1 MRASLLLLAALLATG
16 ANAQQTTQQ
25 PDECPRDSCC
35 DYTQTPVDCNCQP
48 LSSTSCR
55 VIGELIPIDG
65 QQTQCSE
72 FRGLPVDIAGS
83 WCVLPGETIETA
95 NDPGDDECGPN
106 TPTTIPCTIG
116 GTTPWNP
123 TLAVIT
129 CVDSVFANGAQVT
142 TCVVSGKFG
151 NAPILECVAIT
162 LFPTNGNLPVQYV
175 QCRGGIKLLEPEQC
189 GANGLQ
195 SMNVPQTC
203 TGGPLV
209 PMDDEGLCVGNPAP
223 TPDFDFFCP
232 NNNCIDQFC
241 RGEILKISEFCFDSK
256 IFIYFEVNR

>member
-1 MRASLLLLAALLATG
+1 MV
-16 ANAQQTTQQ
+16 
-25 PDECPRDSCC
+25 C
-35 DYTQTPVDCNCQP
+35 
-48 LSSTSCR
+48 
-55 VIGELIPIDG
+55 
-65 QQTQCSE
+65 
-72 FRGLPVDIAGS
+72 AG
-83 WCVLPGETIETA
+83 
-95 NDPGDDECGPN
+95 
-106 TPTTIPCTIG
+106 CTIG

-123 TLAVIT
+123 TLAVVT
-129 CVDSVFANGAQVT
+129 CMDSVFANGAQVSI
-142 TCVVSGKFG
+142 CVVEGKFG

-195 SMNVPQTC
+195 TMNVDQIC

-241 RGEILKISEFCFDSK
+241 RGEILKISEFCCKVPIIKYLLFNKATDKRS
-256 IFIYFEVNR
+256 FNC

>member
-25 PDECPRDSCC
+25 PEECPADSCC
-35 DYTQTPVDCNCQP
+35 DYTQTPFVPCACDP
-48 LSSTSCR
+48 IVSTSCR
-55 VIGELIPIDG
+55 VIGTLVPIDG

-72 FRGLPVDIAGS
+72 LGGRPVDIAGS
-83 WCVLPGETIETA
+83 WCVLPGETIEPA
-95 NDPGDDECGPN
+95 NDGDDECSPT
-106 TPTTIPCTIG
+106 TPTFPCTFG
-116 GTTPWNP
+116 GATPLNSPTVNIECATLVFQNNP
-123 TLAVIT
+123 SSI
-129 CVDSVFANGAQVT
+129 T

-195 SMNVPQTC
+195 SMNVDQTC

-241 RGEILKISEFCFDSK
+241 RGEILKISEFCCK
-256 IFIYFEVNR
+256 VPIVK

>member
-1 MRASLLLLAALLATG
+1 MGNCNCRPLVDNGCEVEGTFIPLPA
-16 ANAQQTTQQ
+16 
-25 PDECPRDSCC
+25 
-35 DYTQTPVDCNCQP
+35 QTP
-48 LSSTSCR
+48 T
-55 VIGELIPIDG
+55 
-65 QQTQCSE
+65 CSE
-72 FRGLPVDIAGS
+72 LNVQPPDVSGVICLLD
-83 WCVLPGETIETA
+83 GEEVGPA
-95 NDPGDDECGPN
+95 EDPGDNECSPL

-116 GTTPWNP
+116 GTTLWNP
-123 TLAVIT
+123 TLAVVT

-195 SMNVPQTC
+195 SMNVDQTC

-241 RGEILKISEFCFDSK
+241 RGEILKISEFCCK
-256 IFIYFEVNR
+256 VPIVK